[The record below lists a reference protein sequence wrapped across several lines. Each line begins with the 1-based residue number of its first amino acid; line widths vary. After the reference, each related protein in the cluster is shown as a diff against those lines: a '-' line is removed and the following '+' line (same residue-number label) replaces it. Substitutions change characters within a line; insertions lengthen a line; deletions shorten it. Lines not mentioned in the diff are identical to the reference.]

1 MERKEKSTNC
11 SVNSRLQLECE
22 ENKATESSENSEGIT
37 FIVNVLLRESL
48 RQRQVDLSRLDLKVY
63 LLTLG

>member
-11 SVNSRLQLECE
+11 SVNSRVQLECE
-22 ENKATESSENSEGIT
+22 ENKATENTENSEAIA

-48 RQRQVDLSRLDLKVY
+48 R
-63 LLTLG
+63 